1 MSQALDGKVVSGYK
15 YAVNVTSLTCNA
27 VYTSEVF
34 DVETAA
40 FCESSEATADAV
52 SGNWG
57 IGQSASWTSY

>member
-52 SGNWG
+52 SGN
-57 IGQSASWTSY
+57 